1 MLVLGR
7 ALLLVMVLRCG
18 GSSLMNAINSGD
30 DDAARTTTGTPPQT
44 AAAATTAAPGGSDD
58 DAAFAGRS
66 KCPLG
71 TVAHRGGCAVCRSG
85 RFSASGDGRCSACP
99 AGRFGLGGSGGRRC
113 SGACPAGRY
122 GVGGSVDADC
132 SGPCP
137 PGRWG
142 RASSRSSSCSAP
154 CPAGRY
160 GVGGS
165 RGPGCDGAC
174 PMGRFSLSG
183 SATCTPAGRDAN
195 TAPAAVLT
203 TAMAAA
209 TAAAGASAAAA
220 PATARSPAYPPSSS
234 VQVAVQLGG
243 VALGGLLQG
252 AESAGACRSTLCR
265 ALREGLAGSV
275 ALAPASVSLLR
286 ASAAGGPA
294 SPGPASPGAGSRGA
308 GVVVDVNFRVP
319 ARLAPSIS
327 AELQSAQYPRL
338 LSHYLQSAGFGQASG
353 RIPHVGA
360 PQLRTGQ
367 LRTGQHSS
375 AGGAPSYPRFPAQ
388 QSQQPQRLQRQ
399 AARLPA
405 GAVPGASKGAAPAQ
419 LPTPLLALTFCALL
433 LVATRVSGGAA
444 PAAPHSAAAEGVQAA
459 ALFPHS
465 LPPLPPPPPPSP
477 PGMLH
482 SFGAGYGHA
491 YQHGQPQP
499 LQHFAPAG
507 WDYEGTPLPACE
519 APMTAPGPGVG
530 GHGAPPRVW
539 VAGAPQPLDAN
550 ANVL

>member
-30 DDAARTTTGTPPQT
+30 DDAGTTTGTPPHT
-44 AAAATTAAPGGSDD
+44 AAAASTAVTTAAAPGGSDD
-58 DAAFAGRS
+58 DVAFAGRS

-71 TVAHRGGCAVCRSG
+71 TVARRGGCAVCRSG

-142 RASSRSSSCSAP
+142 RAGSRSSSCSAP
-154 CPAGRY
+154 CPADRY

-183 SATCTPAGRDAN
+183 SATCTPAERDASS
-195 TAPAAVLT
+195 APAAVLT

-220 PATARSPAYPPSSS
+220 PATAPAYPPSSS

-252 AESAGACRSTLCR
+252 AESVGACRSTLCQ

-294 SPGPASPGAGSRGA
+294 GSPGARAPPRGA

-353 RIPHVGA
+353 RIHVGA

-375 AGGAPSYPRFPAQ
+375 AGRAPSYLRLPAQ
-388 QSQQPQRLQRQ
+388 QPQQPQRLQRQ

-405 GAVPGASKGAAPAQ
+405 GTVPGASKGTAPAQ

-444 PAAPHSAAAEGVQAA
+444 SAAPRSAAAAGAQAA
-459 ALFPHS
+459 ALFPHP

-482 SFGAGYGHA
+482 SFGAGNGHA

-507 WDYEGTPLPACE
+507 WDYDEGTSLPASE
-519 APMTAPGPGVG
+519 APMTALVPGVG
-530 GHGAPPRVW
+530 GQGAPPRVW
-539 VAGAPQPLDAN
+539 AAGAPQPQD